1 MKFKIKKIDYGN
13 GDIHYVILKR
23 NWLGLYVKFFYK
35 INGYHIYE
43 WNDVCMK
50 QFNRKI
56 LHLTQMAFDE
66 CIILKHLLGY
76 SVLDYFTDIDAA
88 KHFIRLVIKYN
99 KKRKKIT
106 YEKYP

>member
-35 INGYHIYE
+35 IDGFHICE

-50 QFNRKI
+50 QFSQKI
-56 LHLTQMAFDE
+56 LYLTQTVFNK
-66 CIILKHLLGY
+66 CIKLKYKFGY
-76 SVLDYFTDIDAA
+76 SILDYFTDIDAA
-88 KHFIRLVIKYN
+88 KHFIGLVIKYN
-99 KKRKKIT
+99 KKCKKIT